1 MNKLENPTLV
11 TSEVS
16 LTKPTSAQS
25 SKLKNIAMATVI
37 AMTPILGSSCS
48 GKDSKKSVPIQMIDV
63 CEVDGTYDIK
73 ALAKKT
79 KIVCHYI
86 DEYERMKH
94 DSEYKPKTDRAVY
107 LEAARHFTH
116 ELLKDILKKEKY
128 LKICIQR
135 AETPK
140 RKNEIQDILSDL
152 YNSAKSLVWSRY
164 APRLGISD
172 DELKLL
178 YDK

>member
-1 MNKLENPTLV
+1 MNKLENSTLG
-11 TSEVS
+11 TGRLS
-16 LTKPTSAQS
+16 LTKSMLAQNF
-25 SKLKNIAMATVI
+25 KLKNIAMATII
-37 AMTPILGSSCS
+37 AMTPILGSACS
-48 GKDSKKSVPIQMIDV
+48 GKDSQKSLPMQVIDV
-63 CEVDGTYDIK
+63 CDIDETYDIK
-73 ALAKKT
+73 ELAQKT

-94 DSEYKPKTDRAVY
+94 DIEYKPKTDRAVY
-107 LEAARHFTH
+107 LEAAIHFTH

-140 RKNEIQDILSDL
+140 RRIEIQNILSSL
-152 YNSAKSLVWSRY
+152 YNSSKSLVWSRY